1 MPIYF
6 DRAKQRY
13 RFTFH
18 RVVHGRRYR
27 ASRLLPAGWSR
38 EQAERFDVQE
48 TARLYATAT
57 GVSDRQPLI
66 SEAVRL
72 YLEHRAPGLRY
83 SRGTILALQLMM
95 PAYQGRTL
103 AELPDVARE
112 YRAAHPE
119 LQPATVR
126 NRLAYLRAACR
137 YAWTHHGLG
146 QEDHSR
152 RMSLPAVR
160 NARHVYLRP
169 DELQRL
175 LAACQS
181 DELRAL
187 VRLAYYTG
195 LRWVKE
201 LLPRERADI
210 VREGGDV
217 WLRVPDTKTGRPHM
231 AWIHPAARKDLAYLP
246 FARHWRTY
254 YAGFEAARTA
264 AGMPEL
270 HMHDLRH
277 SMASA
282 LISSGATLPE
292 VGAALGHS
300 TPQSTARYAHL
311 YPERLAAVVR
321 KMPTLTRA
329 TKPRRRASD

>member
-6 DRAKQRY
+6 DQQHRRY
-13 RFTFH
+13 RFTFN
-18 RVVHGRRYR
+18 RVVNGQRRR

-38 EQAERFDVQE
+38 EQADRFDVQE
-48 TARLYATAT
+48 TARLYAIAT
-57 GVSDRQPLI
+57 GVSERQPLI

-72 YLEHRAPGLRY
+72 YLEHRVPSLRF
-83 SRGTILALQLMM
+83 SRGTALALHRLM
-95 PAYQGRTL
+95 PHYQGRTL
-103 AELPDVARE
+103 PELPDVARE
-112 YRAAHPE
+112 YQAAHPE
-119 LQPATVR
+119 LQAATVR
-126 NRLAYLRAACR
+126 NQLAYLRAACR
-137 YAWTHHGLG
+137 YAWKHHGTG
-146 QEDHSR
+146 DQDYSR
-152 RMSLPAVR
+152 RMTLPAVR

-175 LAACQS
+175 LAACES

-187 VRLAYYTG
+187 IRLAYYTG

-231 AWIHPAARKDLAYLP
+231 AWIHPAARRDLAHLP

-254 YAGFEAARTA
+254 YAGFEAARTK

-282 LISSGATLPE
+282 LISSGATLSE

-321 KMPTLTRA
+321 KMPTISRA
-329 TKPRRRASD
+329 TRPKKRASA